1 MMYMVTAKRHYYD
14 FEGVEVAG
22 VFDTEEKANEAKD
35 KVEQW
40 MKEEGYGNSIV
51 YICPCEMNWLK
62 WYNLEEQIR

>member
-22 VFDTEEKANEAKD
+22 IFNDAEKAYTAKL

-40 MKEEGYGNSIV
+40 LKDEGYLNGKV
-51 YICPCEMNWLK
+51 YVEPCDVNWLK
-62 WYNLEEQIR
+62 WYSLEEKL